1 MNVFL
6 LLMLIYFMFSVLG
19 NFLFAKVVIGDVIDG
34 DIKNFKNFMNSF
46 LLLFALSTGE
56 DWNKVMFDCSR
67 DKAWGLH

>member
-46 LLLFALSTGE
+46 LLLFALSTG
-56 DWNKVMFDCSR
+56 
-67 DKAWGLH
+67 